1 MLPRFIL
8 ISGVWQKAVIMDLN
22 LLFEPLDLSHIN
34 AGGSLRHTQLGAQIS
49 LHTELFPDLDGV
61 QVVLIGVPEERGS
74 ADNKGC
80 AWGADIIR
88 KELYQ
93 LEHNFELNIAD
104 LGNLIIGQN
113 LQDTYAAL
121 EHIMAELLKN
131 KIFCIILG
139 GSQDLTYP
147 QYCAYG
153 RFNSKVDLLVIDSF
167 FDLSTEIIGSPEINS
182 SSYLNKIIVHEPD
195 ILFNYSNIG
204 YQSYFVSQEML
215 RLMDKLC
222 FDTFRLG
229 ELSGKIQ
236 EAEPIIRSA
245 NLLSFDLH
253 ALRFSDAPA
262 RAGQNPHGF
271 YGEEACQLF
280 RYAGMNEQLTSLG
293 IYEFNPSL
301 DIRNQTSQL
310 LAQMLWYFLE
320 GYSFRKQDN
329 PLNSSLNF
337 IRYRTSVA
345 SHPAEIIFYKSRN
358 TGRWW
363 LQVPYPERYARN
375 EHFHLTPC
383 TYQDYKQTCAGEL
396 PDRWWKTI
404 QKL

>member
-1 MLPRFIL
+1 
-8 ISGVWQKAVIMDLN
+8 MDLN
-22 LLFEPLDLSHIN
+22 LLFSPLEISQVNPGDGFRS
-34 AGGSLRHTQLGAQIS
+34 TQLGGQIDLYTDS
-49 LHTELFPDLDGV
+49 FPDLERV
-61 QVVLIGVPEERGS
+61 QVALIGVPEDRG
-74 ADNKGC
+74 ALNNKGC
-80 AWGADIIR
+80 AAGADFIR
-88 KELYQ
+88 KELYL
-93 LEHNFELNIAD
+93 LEHNFELKIAD
-104 LGNLIIGQN
+104 LGNLIPGEN
-113 LQDTYAAL
+113 LKDTYAAL
-121 EHIMAELLKN
+121 EHIVKELLSR
-131 KIFCIILG
+131 KIFCIVLG

-147 QYCAYG
+147 QYCAY
-153 RFNSKVDLLVIDSF
+153 NTPNAKVDLLVIDSH
-167 FDLSTEIIGSPEINS
+167 FDLSTEIIGAQETTS
-182 SSYLNKIIVHEPD
+182 SSFLNKIIVHEPD
-195 ILFNYSNIG
+195 FLFNYSNIG

-245 NLLSFDLH
+245 NLLSFDMH

-262 RAGQNPHGF
+262 RAGQSPHGF

-280 RYAGMNEQLTSLG
+280 RYAGMNDQLTSLG
-293 IYEFNPSL
+293 IYEFNPAY
-301 DIRNQTSQL
+301 DVRNQTAQL
-310 LAQMLWYFLE
+310 LAQMVWYFLE
-320 GYSFRKQDN
+320 GFSFRKQEN

-337 IRYRTSVA
+337 IKYRTNVSD
-345 SHPAEIIFYKSRN
+345 HPAEIIFFKSRS

-363 LQVPYPERYARN
+363 MQVPYPERYARN

-383 TYQDYKQTCAGEL
+383 TYEDYKQACSGEL